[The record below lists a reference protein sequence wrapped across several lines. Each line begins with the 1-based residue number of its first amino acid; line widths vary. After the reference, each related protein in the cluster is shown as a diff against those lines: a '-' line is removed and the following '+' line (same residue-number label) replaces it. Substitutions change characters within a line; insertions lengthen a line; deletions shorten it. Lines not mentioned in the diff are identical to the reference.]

1 LSAPFSIL
9 MRKRLASLFDYR
21 TVALILVSLFVGA
34 LAVIPLFYLVW
45 NSFKP
50 VALGNLDD
58 FSFGNFTLDNYIY
71 AYSDPAI
78 FAMLFDSFFFA
89 GGSMV
94 VAFIFGGVIAFLVE
108 RTDTPM
114 RNLAYSIMFIP
125 LILPS
130 VLKAIGWVLLLGP
143 NNGVLNKI
151 WLSFGFTEPLFNAYS
166 IPAMFWVEGLSMAPL
181 TFLLLGAALR
191 GMDPSLE
198 EAAFTSG
205 AGKTATFRRVT
216 LKLMTPALAGIGLL
230 QFVRGLEAFEVPI
243 IMGMNKGIEVFST
256 NIYIS
261 LRDIS
266 PPDYGTAFV
275 LSLVLVMLGMMGVGI
290 YHRVMAKSERYAT
303 VTGKG
308 YRPRL
313 IPLGRWRWWAGGF
326 ILFFLFVSTILP
338 FLVLLWASLLPFYE
352 APSMEALSK
361 ISLNMYRDLF
371 SRDTLY
377 LAIKNTLILC
387 LTVSVGGML
396 LATVVSWIVIR
407 LRPKGGKVLD
417 TLAFLPF
424 TIPGIA
430 MGFGFMVVFLTFPN
444 PIYGTLW
451 ILVLG
456 YLAAFLPIATRFT
469 HAGLTQISAELEE
482 AATTSGA
489 GLFTVMRRIIIPLVL
504 PSLVAGGLYLFLLSA
519 KVVSMAA
526 ILWTPDS
533 VVLGVYV
540 LQLWDIGRLP
550 LVSALSVVIIVGF
563 TFLTFAARALLQRR
577 TIVAEI

>member
-1 LSAPFSIL
+1 LSAPVSINWWG
-9 MRKRLASLFDYR
+9 RLTSLLNYR
-21 TVALILVSLFVGA
+21 TVALIVVSLFVGA

-58 FSFGNFTLDNYIY
+58 FSLSNFTLDNYIY

-78 FAMLFDSFFFA
+78 FTMLLDSFFFA
-89 GGSMV
+89 GGSMA

-108 RTDTPM
+108 RTDTPL
-114 RNLAYSIMFIP
+114 RNFAYSIMFIP

-143 NNGVLNKI
+143 SNGVLNRI
-151 WLSFGFTEPLFNAYS
+151 WLSLGFTETLFNAYS

-205 AGKTATFRRVT
+205 AGKAVTFRRVT
-216 LKLMTPALAGIGLL
+216 LKLMAPALAGIGLL

-243 IMGMNKGIEVFST
+243 IMGMGKGIEVFST

-275 LSLVLVMLGMMGVGI
+275 LSLILVMLGILGVTV
-290 YHRVMAKSERYAT
+290 YHRVMAKSDKYAT

-313 IPLGRWRWWAGGF
+313 ISLGRWRLLAGGF

-361 ISLNMYRDLF
+361 ISLNMYQDLF

-387 LTVSVGGML
+387 LTVSVAGML

-407 LRPKGGKVLD
+407 LRPKGGKILD

-444 PIYGTLW
+444 Q
-451 ILVLG
+451 
-456 YLAAFLPIATRFT
+456 
-469 HAGLTQISAELEE
+469 GLK
-482 AATTSGA
+482 
-489 GLFTVMRRIIIPLVL
+489 F
-504 PSLVAGGLYLFLLSA
+504 
-519 KVVSMAA
+519 
-526 ILWTPDS
+526 
-533 VVLGVYV
+533 
-540 LQLWDIGRLP
+540 
-550 LVSALSVVIIVGF
+550 
-563 TFLTFAARALLQRR
+563 
-577 TIVAEI
+577 

>member
-1 LSAPFSIL
+1 VAVVSIRLRHLGNLFS
-9 MRKRLASLFDYR
+9 YR
-21 TVALILVSLFVGA
+21 TAALALVSLFVGT

-50 VALGNLDD
+50 VALGNLGD
-58 FSFGNFTLDNYIY
+58 FTLGNFTLENFSR

-78 FAMLFDSFFFA
+78 LTMLFDSFLFA
-89 GGSMV
+89 AGSMV
-94 VAFIFGGVIAFLVE
+94 VAFIFGGGIAFLVE
-108 RTDTPM
+108 RTNTPL

-125 LILPS
+125 LIMPS

-143 NNGVLNKI
+143 TNGVLNNTAR
-151 WLSFGFTEPLFNAYS
+151 WLGFTGPIFNAYS

-181 TFLLLGAALR
+181 TFLMLGAALR

-205 AGKTATFRRVT
+205 AGKITTFCRVT
-216 LKLMTPALAGIGLL
+216 LRLMAPALAGIGLL
-230 QFVRGLEAFEVPI
+230 QFVRGLEAFDVPV
-243 IMGMNKGIEVFST
+243 IMGLGKGIEVFST
-256 NIYIS
+256 NIYVS
-261 LRDIS
+261 LRDLS

-275 LSLVLVMLGMMGVGI
+275 LSLVLVVLGMAGVAL
-290 YHRVMAKSERYAT
+290 YHRVMAKSGRFAT

-308 YRPRL
+308 FRPRL
-313 IPLGRWRWWAGGF
+313 ISLGRWRWVAGSF

-338 FLVLLWASLLPFYE
+338 FLILLWASFLPFYE

-361 ISLNMYRDLF
+361 FTLRTYRNLF
-371 SRDTLY
+371 DRDGLY
-377 LAIKNTLILC
+377 LAVKNTLILC
-387 LTVSVGGML
+387 TAVSVGGML
-396 LATVVSWIVIR
+396 LATLVSWIVVR
-407 LRPKGGKVLD
+407 LKPKGHKVLD

-424 TIPGIA
+424 TVPGIA

-456 YLAAFLPIATRFT
+456 YLTSFLPIATRFT
-469 HAGLTQISAELEE
+469 HAGLVQIRAELEE

-489 GLFTVMRRIIIPLVL
+489 GLFTVMRRVIIPLIL
-504 PSLVAGGLYLFLLSA
+504 PSLIAGGLYLFLLSA

-526 ILWTPDS
+526 ILWSPDS
-533 VVLGVYV
+533 VVLAVFV
-540 LQLWDIGRLP
+540 LQVWEEGRLP
-550 LVSALSVVIIVGF
+550 LVSALSVVIILGLTV
-563 TFLTFAARALLQRR
+563 LTFAARALLQRR
-577 TIVAEI
+577 SLIVEI